1 MAVKVDESKC
11 TGCGICVQVC
21 PVDAITVDQV
31 AEIDAATCIDCGSCI
46 AECPSAAIS
55 MDRMEAAASSRNS
68 PSLPLSQISTM
79 RDVTLPVAPRSSM
92 VQPGFQQLNGGG
104 ILEQISDF
112 FGRFANQGCGH
123 GYGRGKS
130 RGGCRGRGKSRW
142 R

>member
-21 PVDAITVDQV
+21 PVDAITVAQV
-31 AEIDAATCIDCGSCI
+31 AAIDAATCIDCGSCI
-46 AECPSAAIS
+46 AECPNAAIS
-55 MDRMEAAASSRNS
+55 MDRIKAASSSRKP
-68 PSLPLSQISTM
+68 PSLPPSHLSPM
-79 RDVTLPVAPRSSM
+79 RDTTLPVAPRSSM
-92 VQPGFQQLNGGG
+92 VQPGFQQFNRGG

-112 FGRFANQGCGH
+112 FGRFANQGRGQ
-123 GYGRGKS
+123 GYRRGKG